1 MNTLYRKVLCSE
13 RLPDEGGTFGTNKGE
28 LFFLIAVHHWFYDAK
43 FTVEPPDWWLEE
55 VNIPTDEEI
64 EKRLKNIYPHWESDW
79 EGSVRRLAFIRGFK
93 AALEL
98 LTLQR
103 WQR

>member
-1 MNTLYRKVLCSE
+1 MNTLYKKVLCSE
-13 RLPDEGGTFGTNKGE
+13 RLPDDVNYHDTDDGSCYYYKKRWYDQDGPLTFIPE
-28 LFFLIAVHHWFYDAK
+28 
-43 FTVEPPDWWLEE
+43 WWLEE

-64 EKRLKNIYPHWESDW
+64 EKRMKNIYPHWESDW

-98 LTLQR
+98 LTL
-103 WQR
+103 